1 MVLSENKMWCALCAS
16 AFALSAMSA
25 DVLSESF
32 ESGSTVSDLGSAW
45 TGSGTI
51 VAPTSPDTVPTG
63 SLPTGVASNTK
74 KLSVQGNVKCTVTAA
89 EEPTL
94 VDLMIQIAK
103 PDEALDGAPEGADGA
118 QFALGVDKNGSLKA
132 YTTGKGSAPAWVDL
146 GVSGEEGAWKR
157 VTLNF
162 DYTAK
167 LCQVIVDGVP
177 ALTTSGYTTP
187 DKKVPAAGITTG
199 SWYGLLNTPTK
210 LASVEVIGSTAIDE
224 MVVKTGADAEPAWPA
239 PAGDEPPQNWFA
251 KQGIAPAAGTAT
263 APDGSG
269 MTVAAKYQTGV
280 SATSGEKFEIKS
292 MAMSG
297 AAGEVKTT
305 LTVPAMTAATGR
317 KNVIVINDG
326 TNTTTQDVPASGT
339 VDIKVN
345 KAASGVTKFTYQIK
359 NIADTSAQ

>member
-32 ESGSTVSDLGSAW
+32 ESGSTVSNLTSAAW
-45 TGSGTI
+45 TGNGTI
-51 VAPTSPDTVPTG
+51 VAHDSAPEG
-63 SLPTGVASNTK
+63 ALPTAAALNTK
-74 KLSVQGNVKCTVTAA
+74 KLSVQGNVKCTVTADA
-89 EEPTL
+89 APTL

-118 QFALGVDKNGSLKA
+118 QFALGVDNEGSLKA
-132 YTTGKGSAPAWVDL
+132 YTTGKGSSAGWVTVCARCD
-146 GVSGEEGAWKR
+146 EGSWKR

-167 LCQVIVDGVP
+167 LCQVIVDGAP

-187 DKKVPAAGITTG
+187 DRKDPAAGITTG

-239 PAGDEPPQNWFA
+239 PAGDNPPQNWYA
-251 KQGIAPAAGTAT
+251 KQGIAPVADLTT
-263 APDGSG
+263 PAPDGSG

-297 AAGEVKTT
+297 AAGAVKTT
-305 LTVPAMTAATGR
+305 LTVPAMTAAAGR

-339 VDIKVN
+339 VEINVN
-345 KAASGVTKFTYQIK
+345 KADSGVTKFTYQIK
-359 NIADTSAQ
+359 NVADTSAQ

>member
-1 MVLSENKMWCALCAS
+1 MFSTEKKLLGALCAS
-16 AFALSAMSA
+16 VFALSAMSA

-63 SLPTGVASNTK
+63 SLPTGAASNTK

-89 EEPTL
+89 AEPTL

-103 PDEALDGAPEGADGA
+103 PDEALNGAPDGA
-118 QFALGVDKNGSLKA
+118 QFALGVDVDGALKA
-132 YTTGKGSAPAWVDL
+132 YTTGKGGTTAGWVDL
-146 GVSGEEGAWKR
+146 GVSGEEGTWKR

-177 ALTTSGYTTP
+177 ALTANGYTTSN
-187 DKKVPAAGITTG
+187 KAAPAAGITTG

-210 LASVEVIGSTAIDE
+210 LASVEVVGSTAIDE
-224 MVVKTGADAEPAWPA
+224 MVVKTGTDVEPVWPA
-239 PAGDEPPQNWFA
+239 PAPASGIPPQNWYA
-251 KQGIAPAAGTAT
+251 KQGIAPVADLTT
-263 APDGSG
+263 PAPDGSG

-297 AAGEVKTT
+297 ATGAVKTT
-305 LTVPAMTAATGR
+305 LTAPAMTPAAGR

-339 VDIKVN
+339 VEINVN
-345 KAASGVTKFTYQIK
+345 KAASGVTKYTYQIK
-359 NIADTSAQ
+359 NVAQQ

>member
-1 MVLSENKMWCALCAS
+1 MFSTEKKLLGALCAS
-16 AFALSAMSA
+16 VFALSAMSA

-32 ESGSTVSDLGSAW
+32 ESGSTVSDLTSAAW
-45 TGSGTI
+45 TGNGTI
-51 VAPTSPDTVPTG
+51 VAHDSAPEG
-63 SLPTGVASNTK
+63 ALPTAEASNTK
-74 KLSVQGNVKCTVTAA
+74 KLSVQGNVKCTVTADA
-89 EEPTL
+89 APTL

-103 PDEALDGAPEGADGA
+103 PDEALSGAPEGVDGA
-118 QFALGVDKNGSLKA
+118 QFALGVDVNGALKA
-132 YTTGKGSAPAWVDL
+132 YTTGKGSTAGWVDL
-146 GVSGEEGAWKR
+146 GVTGTEGSWKR

-177 ALTTSGYTTP
+177 ALTANGYTTSN
-187 DKKVPAAGITTG
+187 KAAPAAGITTG

-210 LASVEVIGSTAIDE
+210 LASVEVVGSTAIDE

-239 PAGDEPPQNWFA
+239 PSSTGEKTIPQNWFA
-251 KQGIAPAAGTAT
+251 KQGIAPAADAAD

-269 MTVAAKYQTGV
+269 MKIAAKYQTGV

-297 AAGEVKTT
+297 ATGAVKTT
-305 LTVPAMTAATGR
+305 LTAPAMTPAAGR

-339 VDIKVN
+339 VEINVN
-345 KAASGVTKFTYQIK
+345 KAASGVTKYTYQIK
-359 NIADTSAQ
+359 NVAQQ